1 MLAFTS
7 MERTGLKTVE
17 LGRTGMQ
24 ITRVG
29 LGAWA
34 IGGAGW
40 WHAWGTQDDEE
51 SIATIRHAFAL
62 GINWVDTAPI
72 YGLGHSEDVVGR
84 AIDGLD
90 ERPYVFTKASL
101 LDGGDGSVRHNL
113 KRESLL
119 REVEA
124 SLRRLRVEAIDL
136 YQVHWPD
143 PDEDVEEAW
152 ATFAELKAQ
161 GLVRHIGVS
170 NFDVAQLRRAQAIAP
185 VETLQP
191 PYSLLERAVEDEIL
205 PFAQREGI
213 GVINYSPMAS
223 GLLSGAMTAE
233 RVAALPDDDW
243 RKHDARFRE
252 PELSRHL
259 ALVARLQEV
268 ADRHDTTAGA
278 IAVAWTLHHPAVSAA
293 IVGFRRPDQV
303 EPLTVAA
310 NLELTD
316 EDLATIAAG

>member
-1 MLAFTS
+1 
-7 MERTGLKTVE
+7 MERTGLRTVE
-17 LGRTGMQ
+17 LGRTGMHV
-24 ITRVG
+24 TRVG

-51 SIATIRHAFAL
+51 SIATIRRAFAL

-84 AIDGLD
+84 AI
-90 ERPYVFTKASL
+90 
-101 LDGGDGSVRHNL
+101 
-113 KRESLL
+113 
-119 REVEA
+119 
-124 SLRRLRVEAIDL
+124 
-136 YQVHWPD
+136 
-143 PDEDVEEAW
+143 
-152 ATFAELKAQ
+152 
-161 GLVRHIGVS
+161 
-170 NFDVAQLRRAQAIAP
+170 
-185 VETLQP
+185 
-191 PYSLLERAVEDEIL
+191 
-205 PFAQREGI
+205 EG
-213 GVINYSPMAS
+213 
-223 GLLSGAMTAE
+223 LSGAMTAE

-252 PELSRHL
+252 PELPRHL

-278 IAVAWTLHHPAVSAA
+278 IAVAWTLHHPAVSGA

-316 EDLATIAAG
+316 QDLATIAAG